1 MTFVPDREDRL
12 WRESAREGR
21 FRISTPLWYAIFVT
35 LLVVLLIGL
44 WYLFVPMRQ
53 GVDKVEI
60 PLIRADETAYKIK
73 AEDQGVPS
81 VKHQDKLVYGRIRGD
96 KNEALVEHILPDPE
110 PPEALETLK
119 MVEQYQPDDLEVEKV
134 IESEDSSPKPEETVS
149 SLIAS
154 IEDLIEEEPP
164 GQKQVSKK
172 QSPEKQSAKGTVF
185 IQLGS
190 LKSHDLA
197 ESEWDRLSKKHKDIF
212 GNLKPMI
219 QKVDL
224 GEEQGIYHRLR
235 TGPFDTS
242 EKAAT
247 ACASLKERKVECLVI
262 R

>member
-12 WRESAREGR
+12 WRESARESR
-21 FRISTPLWYAIFVT
+21 FRISTPLWYAFFVIV
-35 LLVVLLIGL
+35 LVVLMIGL

-53 GVDKVEI
+53 DAHKMEI

-96 KNEALVEHILPDPE
+96 QNEALVEHILPDPE

-134 IESEDSSPKPEETVS
+134 IESADSCPKPEETVS

-154 IEDLIEEEPP
+154 IEGLIEEELPA
-164 GQKQVSKK
+164 KK
-172 QSPEKQSAKGTVF
+172 QPPEKQTVKGTVL

-197 ESEWDRLSKKHKDIF
+197 ESEWERLSKKHKDLF
-212 GNLKPMI
+212 GDLKPTI

-224 GEEQGIYHRLR
+224 GEEQGTYYRLR
-235 TGPFDTS
+235 TGSFDTP
-242 EKAAT
+242 EKAEAV
-247 ACASLKERKVECLVI
+247 CASLKERKVECLVI
-262 R
+262 H

>member
-12 WRESAREGR
+12 WRESGQEGR

-35 LLVVLLIGL
+35 FLVALLIGL
-44 WYLFVPMRQ
+44 WYLFAPMRQ
-53 GVDKVEI
+53 SFDKVEI

-96 KNEALVEHILPDPE
+96 QNETLVEHILPDPE
-110 PPEALETLK
+110 PPEMLETLK

-134 IESEDSSPKPEETVS
+134 TESDSPKSEETVS
-149 SLIAS
+149 SLIFS

-164 GQKQVSKK
+164 AKK
-172 QSPEKQSAKGTVF
+172 QSPEKQAAKGTVF

-212 GNLKPMI
+212 SNLKPMI

-242 EKAAT
+242 EKAAA